1 MATFE
6 KRPGVWRVKIR
17 QRGVSRSASFRTK
30 AQAQAWA
37 AMVEAEIVAGRLGE
51 MPDKSLRELLE
62 RYRDEVTVG
71 KRGERP
77 ERLRIE
83 AFLRDDELVRV
94 QLGALSPADIEGW
107 MRRRLKSVQPGTVL
121 RDVHILSHACNMA
134 IRWGWLRENPVSSAV
149 KPSEPAPRGRRVSH
163 DEIDRL
169 LLACGYEYDVAPET
183 ATARVGAAFLFA
195 LETAMRSGEIC
206 ALTWENVD
214 LNRRVAHLP
223 MTKNGHARV
232 VPLSKEAVR
241 LLEQMKQVRDEG
253 APVFRLTD
261 ANRDALFR
269 KIRARA
275 MVDGLHFHDTRR
287 EALTRMAAKVDV
299 MTLAKISG
307 HRDLRIL
314 QNTYYAP
321 DMGDVASRLD

>member
-1 MATFE
+1 MS
-6 KRPGVWRVKIR
+6 
-17 QRGVSRSASFRTK
+17 Q
-30 AQAQAWA
+30 
-37 AMVEAEIVAGRLGE
+37 
-51 MPDKSLRELLE
+51 
-62 RYRDEVTVG
+62 
-71 KRGERP
+71 
-77 ERLRIE
+77 
-83 AFLRDDELVRV
+83 
-94 QLGALSPADIEGW
+94 
-107 MRRRLKSVQPGTVL
+107 
-121 RDVHILSHACNMA
+121 
-134 IRWGWLRENPVSSAV
+134 
-149 KPSEPAPRGRRVSH
+149 

-241 LLEQMKQVRDEG
+241 LLEQMRLVWDEG

-275 MVDGLHFHDTRR
+275 MVEGLHFHDTRR